1 MSTTKNN
8 IDYIKTV
15 QNIKRF
21 FDEFQYLVFLIG
33 SKNKIKLN
41 TDGLIEIKV
50 LTGNKISLTPIGHLV
65 QFYMGILNDMEALH
79 RFILIK
85 CYIDKQK
92 DIITMMEIPYEIAQF
107 NRIKKHAVLN
117 LAEKLEMIV
126 EKN

>member
-15 QNIKRF
+15 QNIKSF
-21 FDEFQYLVFLIG
+21 FDEFQYLVFLLG

-65 QFYMGILNDMEALH
+65 QFYMGILNDMKALH
-79 RFILIK
+79 RF
-85 CYIDKQK
+85 
-92 DIITMMEIPYEIAQF
+92 
-107 NRIKKHAVLN
+107 
-117 LAEKLEMIV
+117 
-126 EKN
+126 